1 MASFVWPFGA
11 TSSGPASAFAEAVQ
25 VVEAAHVAARRYLEG
40 NVHFDLGSLCWELLN
55 QEPPTGERSKRTP
68 VLPPLR
74 EVASSA
80 SPPTRKRMRE
90 ECSDASASAATP
102 SFGAPAFRAPFS
114 GGRRAEPPLG
124 IPLLG
129 RPTGYRHDLAPEGRG
144 ATRADGGLRPEAK
157 VSAPRQPQQGGSS
170 EGGAEGDGG
179 PAPRAKLRVE
189 CGQCGRR
196 FRGRT
201 ELEAHERTHTG
212 EKPLLCGVCGK
223 SFAHCSN
230 LRAHERTHRGEKPY
244 PCPHPGC
251 GKCFAHSTSL
261 KEHLR
266 SHTGEK
272 PFACDFPGCGKCFA
286 GQSNYRRHRKLHQRI
301 SLD

>member
-11 TSSGPASAFAEAVQ
+11 TSSGPASVFAEAVQ

-68 VLPPLR
+68 VLPPLS
-74 EVASSA
+74 EVASLA
-80 SPPTRKRMRE
+80 SPIRKRRRE
-90 ECSDASASAATP
+90 ECSDAPLPGPASAGLP
-102 SFGAPAFRAPFS
+102 ELE
-114 GGRRAEPPLG
+114 GRRA
-124 IPLLG
+124 IPLLI
-129 RPTGYRHDLAPEGRG
+129 
-144 ATRADGGLRPEAK
+144 
-157 VSAPRQPQQGGSS
+157 PRQLQQGGSP
-170 EGGAEGDGG
+170 EGGAENNNN

-212 EKPLLCGVCGK
+212 EKPLQCSTCGK

-244 PCPHPGC
+244 PCPHPDC
-251 GKCFAHSTSL
+251 GKCFAHTTSL
-261 KEHLR
+261 REHLR
-266 SHTGEK
+266 THTGEK
-272 PFACDFPGCGKCFA
+272 PFACDFPGCRKCFA
-286 GQSNYRRHRKLHQRI
+286 GKSNYRRHRRLHELRAEAEPGNP
-301 SLD
+301 